1 MRPFMRIRKHLWLK
15 AGNDQIRNSE
25 EPFDL
30 LRCKR
35 GARRCYL
42 DIKRWSSYTII
53 LSWKNDMR
61 LKIVFGWQ
69 NFVPSPKSLLMVQ
82 LKVNDQF
89 IVYC

>member
-42 DIKRWSSYTII
+42 DIKDGAAT
-53 LSWKNDMR
+53 
-61 LKIVFGWQ
+61 
-69 NFVPSPKSLLMVQ
+69 Q
-82 LKVNDQF
+82 LF
-89 IVYC
+89 